1 MRIKYKTLDTNQTT
15 TITVENTRCIAT
27 VRLPQVNATLY
38 FGLVIWEHQRDS
50 RKICLSD
57 ATGGYTIVARC
68 ETISAFLD
76 KPLKPLMNRLKKEL
90 SNNTLE
96 IDLTE
101 ENTDLNLM
109 EALEIAHG
117 ETKK

>member
-1 MRIKYKTLDTNQTT
+1 MSD
-15 TITVENTRCIAT
+15 
-27 VRLPQVNATLY
+27 
-38 FGLVIWEHQRDS
+38 
-50 RKICLSD
+50 ICPICVSPVSD

-109 EALEIAHG
+109 DALEIAHG
-117 ETKK
+117 ETKIGLTHSFLKSP